1 MTKISYKHAAMS
13 ICMNANT
20 WDDSKIYK
28 CRLQQ
33 GGQIEIVALR
43 VTRHSVYDWTLAVMD
58 LSQSQNNNFYGYED
72 IITTNAHLSDVLED
86 IGLM

>member
-13 ICMNANT
+13 ICVNANT
-20 WDDSKIYK
+20 WADSKIYK
-28 CRLQQ
+28 RRLQ
-33 GGQIEIVALR
+33 GGHIEIVALR
-43 VTRHSVYDWTLAVMD
+43 ITRHSVYDWTLAIMD

-72 IITTNAHLSDVLED
+72 IITNNSHLSDVLED